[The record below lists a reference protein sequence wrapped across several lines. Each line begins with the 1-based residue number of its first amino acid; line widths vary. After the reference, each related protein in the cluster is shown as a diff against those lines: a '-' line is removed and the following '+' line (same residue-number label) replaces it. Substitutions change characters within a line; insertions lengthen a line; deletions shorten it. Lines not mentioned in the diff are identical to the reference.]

1 MDSWHDAKTASQYIK
16 LKTVSCL
23 YVGEKRIEK
32 MAALHPDRGI
42 PGVYGLLL
50 LDVVS
55 RWGYND
61 ATLFEPFGLT
71 SEQLAHP
78 DMRMP
83 VELANELV
91 KRARQLTGEPS
102 LGFHL
107 GTQMRI
113 SIHGFI
119 GYAIMTATNTAE
131 ALVLASRFIQL
142 RMPFLQ
148 LYFSTFG
155 EKATIE
161 IKCNIDLEPLRE
173 EILVALSIGIHT
185 MSKALTGVDI
195 SSEIDYD
202 FAMPKGF
209 ERYLSRLNS
218 KVRFNQPH
226 LIASFDKK
234 YLGLQMVHADP
245 ISSQIAINQ
254 CETELSQLGER
265 RRISMKVRD
274 ILSQHEQS
282 HLGIEAVAEQLFMS
296 DRTLKRQLA
305 AEDTSFSTIV
315 DEVRYRRATSLLSRT
330 DYSLEQIAD
339 ELGYSDVANF
349 SRAFKRWSGRSPSNW
364 RKDPYL

>member
-1 MDSWHDAKTASQYIK
+1 
-16 LKTVSCL
+16 
-23 YVGEKRIEK
+23 
-32 MAALHPDRGI
+32 MAILHPDQGI

-61 ATLFEPFGLT
+61 VSLFEPFGLT

-78 DMRMP
+78 EMRIP
-83 VELANELV
+83 IDIANELV
-91 KRARQLTGEPS
+91 KRALQLTGEPTLS
-102 LGFHL
+102 YHL

-119 GYAIMTATNTAE
+119 GYAIMTATNTTE

-155 EKATIE
+155 DKATIE
-161 IKCNIDLEPLRE
+161 LKCNIDLQPLRD
-173 EILVALSIGIHT
+173 EIIMALTIGIHT
-185 MSKALTGVDI
+185 MAKALTGVDI
-195 SSEIDYD
+195 PSEMDCD
-202 FAMPKGF
+202 FPMPPGF
-209 ERYLSRLNS
+209 ERYLDRLNS
-218 KVRFNQPH
+218 TVRFNQPH

-234 YLGLQMVHADP
+234 YLSLSMVHADT

-254 CETELSQLGER
+254 CEAELSALGER
-265 RRISMKVRD
+265 RRVSMRVRD
-274 ILSQHEQS
+274 ILSNQDQH
-282 HLGIEAVAEQLFMS
+282 HLGIEAVADQLCIS

-305 AEDTSFSTIV
+305 AEGTSFSTIV
-315 DEVRYRRATSLLSRT
+315 DEVRYRRATSLLSST